1 MSAADPDAYPA
12 TIVNDKLGESSGSLL
27 FEILRLQHGYT
38 YGAYSGFSQNNRINT
53 FQAWSSVQATVT
65 KESLDLFR
73 NILENY
79 GEEYSQEWLD
89 KSKESMLRT
98 MCGAFET
105 PNAQLNMLRTIA
117 LFGLPDDYVK
127 QREQTL
133 KSITLEEAK
142 QIIEK
147 YMDFNRMTV
156 VVVGDA
162 ASQLEN
168 VRSLGFEPIVVRL
181 NEPIEQ

>member
-1 MSAADPDAYPA
+1 M
-12 TIVNDKLGESSGSLL
+12 
-27 FEILRLQHGYT
+27 
-38 YGAYSGFSQNNRINT
+38 
-53 FQAWSSVQATVT
+53 T

-73 NILENY
+73 DILENY

-117 LFGLPDDYVK
+117 LFDLPDDYVK

-147 YMDFNRMTV
+147 YMNFNRMTIV
-156 VVVGDA
+156 IVGDA

-168 VRSLGFEPIVVRL
+168 VRSLGFEPIVIRL